1 VTVRT
6 ELPETASLVTS
17 AEALRTVL
25 RSPLENAITYADSEV
40 SVAVDAAADGYT
52 VEIHDDGP
60 GIPAGEL
67 SALRTDRE
75 PQLQHGRGL
84 GLWQLKWGVAELGGE
99 FSITTEDGTTVRIE
113 LPELDKA

>member
-1 VTVRT
+1 MTT
-6 ELPETASLVTS
+6 ELPQTAPLVTNG
-17 AEALRTVL
+17 EALTTVL
-25 RSPLENAITYADSEV
+25 RSPLENAIRYADSEV
-40 SVAVDAAADGYT
+40 SVAVDAESGGCT

-99 FSITTEDGTTVRIE
+99 FSITTDDGTTVRMQ
-113 LPELDKA
+113 LPDLDSKI